1 MLLSLCYPKAGLLV
15 PIIFKAGIDD
25 GDGDVDEI
33 AAVDVVGNIVVEM
46 AVDRM
51 EGRDTSRSMGQRGAK
66 RTKGRHMNERSID
79 I

>member
-1 MLLSLCYPKAGLLV
+1 
-15 PIIFKAGIDD
+15 
-25 GDGDVDEI
+25 
-33 AAVDVVGNIVVEM
+33 M

-51 EGRDTSRSMGQRGAK
+51 EGRDTSRSMGQRGTE